1 MFASP
6 VEIFPGGAP
15 KRVDDASYAAL
26 FSSAGIVKVKHA
38 LNCFKLSS
46 VNDGTSF
53 FGEQIIDIAI
63 LVVYMSS
70 SVLQLAVG
78 SPNFLQAT
86 EEITVCK
93 AEKIYKMTTQ
103 SISRSS
109 LPNNRIFVTIL
120 CLFTF

>member
-15 KRVDDASYAAL
+15 KRVDDTSYAAL
-26 FSSAGIVKVKHA
+26 FSSAGVVKVKHA

-70 SVLQLAVG
+70 TILHLADG
-78 SPNFLQAT
+78 SRDLSQ
-86 EEITVCK
+86 
-93 AEKIYKMTTQ
+93 AEKKTY
-103 SISRSS
+103 
-109 LPNNRIFVTIL
+109 
-120 CLFTF
+120 CC

>member
-26 FSSAGIVKVKHA
+26 FSSAGVVKVKHA

-53 FGEQIIDIAI
+53 FGEQIIDIAT

-70 SVLQLAVG
+70 KILHLAVG
-78 SPNFLQAT
+78 SPDFF
-86 EEITVCK
+86 
-93 AEKIYKMTTQ
+93 
-103 SISRSS
+103 SS
-109 LPNNRIFVTIL
+109 
-120 CLFTF
+120 